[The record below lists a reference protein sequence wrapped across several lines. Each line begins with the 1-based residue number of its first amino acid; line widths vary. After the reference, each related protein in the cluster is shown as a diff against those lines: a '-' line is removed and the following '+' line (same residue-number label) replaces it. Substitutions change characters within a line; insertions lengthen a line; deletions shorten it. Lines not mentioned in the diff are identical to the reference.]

1 MRPLLESVTAVQ
13 VGVAVVCAAAF
24 GLFAAGLPGRHL
36 QIDPALVDGA
46 GGPAGEPGPA
56 VRSAAE
62 AAAGRSPVEFKT
74 ANGAAQAFALLD
86 QAGFDLGTAKGVAKV
101 PRVFFT
107 SLPADLADLE
117 SVEARKTVFLQVL
130 LPLVLKHN
138 ETIAAQ
144 RIRLMKLT
152 ARRNSADDLGSG
164 ERDWLA
170 ALAREYRTFPGD
182 LDALLRR
189 VDIVPPSLA
198 VAQAIFETGWGT
210 SRFALEGNALFGEHT
225 SDESVAGMVPAR
237 RPDGKTFKVRAFPG
251 LLDAIKGYSGNLNT
265 NPAYAEFREAR
276 WRMRG
281 QGRIPDGL
289 ALAEKLKSY
298 SELGGDYVRAVRNL
312 IVQNTLMVFDGA
324 RLNPGDETKIILP
337 RAGA

>member
-1 MRPLLESVTAVQ
+1 MRPLLENVTAVQ
-13 VGVAVVCAAAF
+13 VGIAVVCAVAL
-24 GLFAAGLPGRHL
+24 GLFAAGPPGRHL

-46 GGPAGEPGPA
+46 GGAAGEPRPTA
-56 VRSAAE
+56 QSAAA

-144 RIRLMKLT
+144 RGRLLELG
-152 ARRNSADDLGSG
+152 ARRDSADDLDAD
-164 ERDWLA
+164 ERGWLA
-170 ALAREYRTFPGD
+170 ALAREYRTTPGD
-182 LDALLRR
+182 IHALIRR

-198 VAQAIFETGWGT
+198 VAQAILESGWGS

-225 SDESVAGMVPAR
+225 SDESVAGMVPAA
-237 RPDGKTFKVRAFPG
+237 RPDGRRFKVRAFPG
-251 LLDAIKGYSGNLNT
+251 LLDAIKGYSHNLNT
-265 NPAYAEFREAR
+265 GRAYAGFREAR
-276 WRMRG
+276 RRMRG
-281 QGRIPDGL
+281 EGRIPDGL
-289 ALAEKLKSY
+289 ALAETLTPY
-298 SELGGDYVRAVRNL
+298 SELGADYVRAVRNL
-312 IVQNTLMVFDGA
+312 IVRNALIMFDGA
-324 RLNPGDETKIILP
+324 RLDPGDETKIILP

>member
-1 MRPLLESVTAVQ
+1 MRPWFEGISVVY
-13 VGVAVVCAAAF
+13 VGIAVVCAAAF

-36 QIDPALVDGA
+36 HIDAALVNDSGA
-46 GGPAGEPGPA
+46 AVEPSPA
-56 VRSAAE
+56 VQSAA
-62 AAAGRSPVEFKT
+62 AAAVGRSVVELKT
-74 ANGAAQAFALLD
+74 ASGAAQAFVLLD
-86 QAGFDLGTAKGVAKV
+86 QAGFDLKTAKGVAKV

-117 SVEARKTVFLQVL
+117 SAEARKTVFLQVL

-144 RIRLMKLT
+144 RKRLLELG
-152 ARRNSADDLGSG
+152 ARRDSADDLDAD

-170 ALAREYRTFPGD
+170 ALAREYRTAPGD
-182 LDALLRR
+182 FEALIRR
-189 VDIVPPSLA
+189 VDVVPPSLA
-198 VAQAIFETGWGT
+198 VAQAIFETGWGS

-237 RPDGKTFKVRAFPG
+237 RPDGQRFKVRAFPG
-251 LLDAIKGYSGNLNT
+251 LLDAIKGYSHNLNA
-265 NPAYAEFREAR
+265 NPAYAEFRQAR
-276 WRMRG
+276 RRMRG
-281 QGRIPDGL
+281 EGRIPDGL
-289 ALAEKLKSY
+289 ALAEKLTPY
-298 SELGGDYVRAVRNL
+298 SELGADYVRAVRNL
-312 IVQNTLMVFDGA
+312 IVRNALMVFDGA